1 MVVDVVKPAT
11 RKMLEAKDFKLID
24 YFNEYN
30 QIVIPI
36 YQRNY
41 DWTEE
46 QCQQL
51 LDDIIEIGKRPKEEA
66 KVHFIGS
73 IVYVCNDEY
82 TTEEV
87 EQLVIIDGQQRITT
101 ITLMLIAL
109 YHFAENEGD
118 NNLAGT
124 IYDYYLINRNATDDS
139 FKIKLK
145 ATDNNERDVRLLL
158 DNRPIPNSEYSNIKN
173 NYNFFMKNITK
184 ENRDLIYEGFRRLLF
199 VEIRLERGKDNA
211 QKIFESLNS
220 TGLDLSQAD
229 LIRNY
234 ILMGL
239 EPAEQTRLF
248 NRYWAII
255 ESNTKLDGTSYVSDF
270 IRDFLTM
277 KFGDIP
283 NKNRVYYTFKH
294 KFRIEENL
302 NLDEILGEILNYS
315 DIYKMLI
322 NPQIISDS
330 DIRREISYLKYIEV
344 NVSYPFLLQVIDDY
358 LHEYISK
365 EVLLNILKFIQSYVC
380 RRFILDLPTNAL
392 NKIFMTLYKQ
402 INKEDYENSLY
413 YHILTRSGKVRI
425 PTDAEIL
432 NYLRDKDLYNARS
445 KMKLYILERMENF
458 ETKEPITII
467 GNSDITIEHIFPQK
481 PEAVWKKELGDAEYK
496 SFLERYLHTI
506 GNLTLSGNNGALGN
520 KTFLEKKHMNKDGG
534 EQGYIFSRLWLNRSL
549 RDFNEW
555 NISNYNSRTQLLENR
570 FLSIWPLPKVNEI
583 KDIPEF
589 NICEMDLSIVTGKDI
604 EYAIFF
610 GKKLSGDKYKGI
622 KLYNYIIKELFIAC
636 AEDEFISKFGNILR
650 LTENEQELHR
660 CQSLNSTYYYDT
672 NLSYHQMFSNLKK
685 ILVTLDMTD
694 ELYIKLRIK

>member
-1 MVVDVVKPAT
+1 MKANPIQ
-11 RKMLEAKDFKLID
+11 LFKFLQKQD
-24 YFNEYN
+24 TQF
-30 QIVIPI
+30 VIPI

-101 ITLMLIAL
+101 ITIMLIAL
-109 YHFAENEGD
+109 YHFAKNEND
-118 NNLAGT
+118 NDLARI

-145 ATDNNERDVRLLL
+145 ATDNNERDLRLLL
-158 DNRPIPNSEYSNIKN
+158 DNRPIPHSEYSNIKN

-184 ENRDLIYEGFRRLLF
+184 ENRDIIYEGFRRLLF

-239 EPAEQTRLF
+239 EPVEQTRFF
-248 NRYWAII
+248 NSYWAVI
-255 ESNTKLDGTSYVSDF
+255 ESNTKLGGTSYVSDF
-270 IRDFLTM
+270 IRDYLTM

-283 NKNRVYYTFKH
+283 NKNRVYYTFKR
-294 KFRIEENL
+294 KFRIEDDL
-302 NLDEILGEILNYS
+302 NLDEVLGEIRNYS
-315 DIYKMLI
+315 DIYGMLI
-322 NPQIISDS
+322 NPQTIDDP
-330 DIRREISYLKYIEV
+330 DIKREISYLKYIEV
-344 NVSYPFLLQVIDDY
+344 NVSYPFLLQVMDDY
-358 LHEYISK
+358 IHKIIGK
-365 EVLLNILKFIQSYVC
+365 DVLLNILKFIQSYVC

-402 INKEDYENSLY
+402 IDKDDYDNSLY
-413 YHILTRSGKVRI
+413 RHILTRSGKVRI
-425 PTDAEIL
+425 PTDNEIL
-432 NYLRDKDLYNARS
+432 NYLRYKDLYNARS

-458 ETKEPITII
+458 GNNEHVSII
-467 GNSDITIEHIFPQK
+467 GNSNITIEHIFPQK
-481 PEAVWKKELGDAEYK
+481 PENEWKKELGDAEYK
-496 SFLERYLHTI
+496 LFSENYLHTI

-520 KTFLEKKHMNKDGG
+520 KSFSAKKYMNEDSK

-549 RDFNEW
+549 REFDKW
-555 NISNYNSRTQLLENR
+555 NLSNYERRSKLLEER
-570 FLSIWPLPKVNEI
+570 FLSIWSLPKIELDVDDTLEYNV
-583 KDIPEF
+583 
-589 NICEMDLSIVTGKDI
+589 CEMDLNIVTGKEI

-610 GKKLSGDKYKGI
+610 EKKLSGDKYNGI
-622 KLYNYIIKELFIAC
+622 GLYNYILNELFTVC
-636 AEDEFISKFGNILR
+636 AEDEFISKFGNLLK
-650 LTENEQELHR
+650 LTENKQELIK
-660 CQSLNSTYYYDT
+660 CKQLNSTYYYNT
-672 NLSYHQMFSNLKK
+672 NLSYKQIFSILRK
-685 ILVTLDMTD
+685 ILITLDMTD
-694 ELYIKLRIK
+694 ELYVKLRAK

>member
-1 MVVDVVKPAT
+1 MKASPIQ
-11 RKMLEAKDFKLID
+11 LFKFLQKQD
-24 YFNEYN
+24 TQF
-30 QIVIPI
+30 VIPI

-51 LDDIIEIGKRPKEEA
+51 FDDILEIGKRPKEEA

-109 YHFAENEGD
+109 YHFAENEED

-145 ATDNNERDVRLLL
+145 ATDNNERDLRLLL

-173 NYNFFMKNITK
+173 NYNFFMKNITR

-248 NRYWAII
+248 NRYWATI

-294 KFRIEENL
+294 KYRIEENL

-322 NPQIISDS
+322 NPQIIGDS

-402 INKEDYENSLY
+402 VNKEDYENSLY

-481 PEAVWKKELGDAEYK
+481 PDPVWKKDLDDAEYK
-496 SFLERYLHTI
+496 SFLEKYLHTI

-555 NISNYNSRTQLLENR
+555 NISNYNCRTQLLENR
-570 FLSIWPLPKVNEI
+570 FLSIWSLPKVNEI
-583 KDIPEF
+583 KDIPEL
-589 NICEMDLSIVTGKDI
+589 NICEMDLSIVTGKEI

-610 GKKLSGDKYKGI
+610 GKKLPGDKYKGI
-622 KLYNYIIKELFIAC
+622 KLYNYILKELFIAC
-636 AEDEFISKFGNILR
+636 AEDEFIFKFGNILR

-660 CQSLNSTYYYDT
+660 CQPLNSTYYYDT
-672 NLSYHQMFSNLKK
+672 NLSYYQMFSNLKK
-685 ILVTLDMTD
+685 ILDILDMTD
-694 ELYIKLRIK
+694 ELYVKLRVK

>member
-1 MVVDVVKPAT
+1 MKASPIQ
-11 RKMLEAKDFKLID
+11 LFKFLQKQD
-24 YFNEYN
+24 TQF
-30 QIVIPI
+30 VIPI

-173 NYNFFMKNITK
+173 NYNFFIKNITK

>member
-1 MVVDVVKPAT
+1 MKANPIQ
-11 RKMLEAKDFKLID
+11 LFKFLQKQD
-24 YFNEYN
+24 TQF
-30 QIVIPI
+30 VIPI

-66 KVHFIGS
+66 AVHFIGS
-73 IVYVCNDEY
+73 IVYICNDEY
-82 TTEEV
+82 STEEV
-87 EQLVIIDGQQRITT
+87 EQFVIIDGQQRITT

-109 YHFAENEGD
+109 YHLAEKEKD
-118 NNLAGT
+118 DNLAGI
-124 IYDYYLINRNATDDS
+124 IYDYYLINRKATDDS

-158 DNRPIPNSEYSNIKN
+158 ENRPIPNSEYSNIKN

-184 ENRDLIYEGFRRLLF
+184 ENRDIIYEGFRRLLF

-239 EPAEQTRLF
+239 EPSEQTRLF
-248 NRYWAII
+248 NRYWAEI

-270 IRDFLTM
+270 IRDYLTM

-283 NKNRVYYTFKH
+283 NKNRVYYTFKR

-302 NLDEILGEILNYS
+302 NLDKILGEILNYS

-322 NPQIISDS
+322 NPQTIDDI

-344 NVSYPFLLQVIDDY
+344 NVSYPFLLQVMDDY
-358 LHEYISK
+358 LHGFIGK
-365 EVLLNILKFIQSYVC
+365 NVLLNILKFIQSYVC

-402 INKEDYENSLY
+402 INKDDYENSLY

-425 PTDAEIL
+425 PSDAEIL

-445 KMKLYILERMENF
+445 KIRLYILERMENF
-458 ETKEPITII
+458 ETKEFVSII
-467 GNSDITIEHIFPQK
+467 DNSDITIEHIFPQR
-481 PEAVWKKELGDAEYK
+481 PEPEWEKELGDTEYK
-496 SFLERYLHTI
+496 LFQEKYLHTI

-520 KTFLEKKHMNKDGG
+520 KTFSEKKYMNKDGG
-534 EQGYIFSRLWLNRSL
+534 EQGYVFSRLWLNRSL
-549 RDFNEW
+549 RDFREW

-570 FLSIWPLPKVNEI
+570 FLSIWPLPTIDEI
-583 KDIPEF
+583 KEIPEF
-589 NICEMDLSIVTGKDI
+589 NICEMDLSIVTGKEI

-610 GKKLSGDKYKGI
+610 GEKLPGDKYKGI
-622 KLYNYIIKELFIAC
+622 KLYNYILKELFAAC
-636 AEDEFISKFGNILR
+636 AEDEFISKFGNLLK

-660 CQSLNSTYYYDT
+660 CQPLNSTYYYDT
-672 NLSYHQMFSNLKK
+672 NLGYYQMFLNLKK
-685 ILVTLDMTD
+685 ILNTLDMSD
-694 ELYIKLRIK
+694 ELYVKLRAK

>member
-1 MVVDVVKPAT
+1 MKANPIQ
-11 RKMLEAKDFKLID
+11 LFKFLQRPD
-24 YFNEYN
+24 TQF
-30 QIVIPI
+30 VIPI

-109 YHFAENEGD
+109 YHFAKKEND
-118 NNLAGT
+118 DNLAGT

-145 ATDNNERDVRLLL
+145 ATDNNERDLRLLL
-158 DNRPIPNSEYSNIKN
+158 DSRPIPNSEYSNIKN

-184 ENRDLIYEGFRRLLF
+184 ENRDIIYEGFRRLLF

-239 EPAEQTRLF
+239 EPIEQTRLF
-248 NRYWAII
+248 NRYWAAI

-270 IRDFLTM
+270 IRDYLTM

-283 NKNRVYYTFKH
+283 NKNRVYYTFKR
-294 KFRIEENL
+294 KFRIEDNL
-302 NLDEILGEILNYS
+302 NLDKILGEILNYS
-315 DIYKMLI
+315 DIYRMLI
-322 NPQIISDS
+322 NPPTIDDP

-358 LHEYISK
+358 IQGNIGKKS
-365 EVLLNILKFIQSYVC
+365 LLNILIFIQSYVC

-402 INKEDYENSLY
+402 INKDDYENSLY

-458 ETKEPITII
+458 ETKEPISII

-481 PEAVWKKELGDAEYK
+481 PDTVWKKELGDAEYK
-496 SFLERYLHTI
+496 LFSEKYLHTI
-506 GNLTLSGNNGALGN
+506 GNLTLSGNNGTLGN
-520 KTFLEKKHMNKDGG
+520 KSFLEKKHMNKDGR

-549 RDFNEW
+549 REFNEW
-555 NISNYNSRTQLLENR
+555 NKSNYDHRTQLLENR
-570 FLSIWPLPKVNEI
+570 FLSIWSLPKIDEI

-589 NICEMDLSIVTGKDI
+589 NVCEMDLSIVTGKEI

-610 GKKLSGDKYKGI
+610 GKKLPGDKYKGI
-622 KLYNYIIKELFIAC
+622 KLYNYILKELFTIC
-636 AEDEFISKFGNILR
+636 AEDEFISKFRNLLR

-660 CQSLNSTYYYDT
+660 CQPLNSTYYYDT
-672 NLSYHQMFSNLKK
+672 NLSYYQMFSNLKK
-685 ILVTLDMTD
+685 ILDTLDMTD
-694 ELYIKLRIK
+694 ELYIKLRAK

>member
-1 MVVDVVKPAT
+1 MKASPIQ
-11 RKMLEAKDFKLID
+11 LFKFLQKQD
-24 YFNEYN
+24 TQF
-30 QIVIPI
+30 VIPI

-358 LHEYISK
+358 VHEYISK